1 MQIFASILSIK
12 SYFAREETMLIHDKA
27 VKKLAPA
34 DYVIIEKEHKELK
47 KFLDDLQD
55 TCQHLDS
62 IVKQDAHNDTTVTYK
77 GRLPSFL
84 HYVSELAAKHFS
96 HEEAIMLSR
105 PNITEENKYFRI
117 HQQAHNNILQKLD
130 VLVDECFLL
139 DAQVNIAETYHQFH
153 RKLLDVFED
162 HDRSFDD
169 PFIQSTKM

>member
-1 MQIFASILSIK
+1 
-12 SYFAREETMLIHDKA
+12 MLIHDKA

-62 IVKQDAHNDTTVTYK
+62 IVKQDADNDTTVTYK

-84 HYVSELAAKHFS
+84 HYVSELAAKHFC

-105 PNITEENKYFRI
+105 PNITKENEYFRI
-117 HQQAHNNILQKLD
+117 HQQAHTDILQKLD

>member
-1 MQIFASILSIK
+1 
-12 SYFAREETMLIHDKA
+12 
-27 VKKLAPA
+27 
-34 DYVIIEKEHKELK
+34 
-47 KFLDDLQD
+47 
-55 TCQHLDS
+55 
-62 IVKQDAHNDTTVTYK
+62 
-77 GRLPSFL
+77 
-84 HYVSELAAKHFS
+84 
-96 HEEAIMLSR
+96 MLSR